1 MQFSSQPI
9 HIVWKDYSVFIFSKV
24 VSCSWRCECH
34 RPKTAIIKWT
44 CPLILTSSPIS
55 DWGFFW
61 THVLV
66 EKGPE
71 NRVCLSFHP
80 SFCLS
85 VTFLRIG
92 SFFFLKISMLLGIY
106 SYMWQSRIFW
116 KKFPCSKNDQ
126 NWSKMVQKQV
136 FWSF

>member
-1 MQFSSQPI
+1 MK
-9 HIVWKDYSVFIFSKV
+9 IVSYSILIFSKE
-24 VSCSWRCECH
+24 VSCTWRCGYH

-71 NRVCLSFHP
+71 NRVSFLP
-80 SFCLS
+80 SILLS
-85 VTFLRIG
+85 VCNFSQNWLI
-92 SFFFLKISMLLGIY
+92 FFFWNLACCYGPIY

-116 KKFPCSKNDQ
+116 KKSPCNKNDQ

-136 FWSF
+136 FWTF